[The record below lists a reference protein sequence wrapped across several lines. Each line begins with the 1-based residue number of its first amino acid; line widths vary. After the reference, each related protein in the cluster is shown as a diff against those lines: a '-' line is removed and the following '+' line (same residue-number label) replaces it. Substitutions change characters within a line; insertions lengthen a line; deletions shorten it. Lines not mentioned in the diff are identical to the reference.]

1 MPAKREPSQHK
12 KKPLPILARHAVS
25 LSIAFVLGLVLSF
38 FIGQAI
44 YEQAQLNKLNSPD
57 QAAFERGV
65 AYVLTHAGGSD
76 AVTQEALNAV
86 QTIDPQRAA
95 DLLLAVAQ
103 SHADRDTDAEPAIPD
118 EVVEAIGPL
127 MQRMTSEQ
135 AIGLYDGLVKMKG
148 IDAVKAA
155 NQLLAALDPEGDAE
169 LLQVVDL
176 LDTRLLWSRRW
187 VPIDLWVRWL
197 VVLAGSESELTQFNT
212 AKRLG
217 GLPEAVEN
225 ARVVGAL
232 ALLAKSPHGTV
243 RNRVLNVCAG
253 YAAIAEDPTSYEQII
268 FELGGD
274 PNTTIARRAWMIVG
288 HLNPLSGFAVNWKDA
303 DPVVAEAMLWAAV
316 KTNPGNDKPALAAM
330 QTAGY
335 EAAGAL
341 ALNEWRR
348 PFAVVTDADLV
359 IQRHLEPGSNQA
371 IATKVRSILVSKD
384 FMNLEATVIE
394 DYGYEPIKDESLA
407 ALYLAGYWIRVGV
420 ADGFDQDAPFAEL
433 LLAASLEGVFEHQGI
448 GSNPADAKRMLVA
461 EAGWPPF
468 ARLLAAAHG
477 IKDIDLDQLIAEL
490 PLDEPALLDLFT
502 LALTHA
508 DNKVIDRFIRSSHP
522 EMLTMAML
530 ASVIKGYEPQLIQG
544 GNADFIRRHPELTS
558 EQLWAMSD
566 AELAGLG
573 LSRIDALPVLYEAAN
588 AAPPSAKRAVEA
600 KLLQLALWV
609 RGDLGDDFTPIAEAM
624 LLDEQLPT
632 STVLMYL
639 LHMQRPAAFDY
650 LFGDLTAERP
660 DLSELFIQ
668 QRYWHVFRRFVGTS
682 DLQLWLWGDPAAQ
695 AFQLEA
701 MRQWY
706 AVNRWKIER
715 GWWPEK
721 STTDAP

>member
-1 MPAKREPSQHK
+1 MPAKREHGQHK

-25 LSIAFVLGLVLSF
+25 LSIAFALGLVLSY

-44 YEQAQLNKLNSPD
+44 YQQAQLNKLNSPD
-57 QAAFERGV
+57 QATFERGV
-65 AYVLTHAGGSD
+65 AYAMAHAGGSD
-76 AVTQEALNAV
+76 AVTQQALDAV

-95 DLLLAVAQ
+95 NLLLAVAQ
-103 SHADRDTDAEPAIPD
+103 SHADRDTDAEPSIPD
-118 EVVEAIGPL
+118 DVAGAIAPL
-127 MQRMTSEQ
+127 MQRMTSMQ
-135 AIGLYDGLVKMKG
+135 AIGLYDELVKIRG

-155 NQLLAALDPEGDAE
+155 NQLLAALNPEDDAE
-169 LLQVVDL
+169 LLQMVDL

-187 VPIDLWVRWL
+187 VPTDLWVRWL

-217 GLPEAVEN
+217 ELPEAVDSE
-225 ARVVGAL
+225 RVAGAL
-232 ALLAKSPHGTV
+232 ALLSKSQHDTV

-253 YAAIAEDPTSYEQII
+253 YAVIAEDPTRYEQII

-274 PNTTIARRAWMIVG
+274 GNTTIARRAWMIVG
-288 HLNPLSGFAVNWKDA
+288 HLNPFSGFAVDWKQA

-316 KTNPGNDKPALAAM
+316 KTNPESDKPALTAM
-330 QTAGY
+330 QTTGY

-359 IQRHLEPGSNQA
+359 IQRHLKPDSNQT
-371 IATKVRSILVSKD
+371 IATKIRCILASKD

-394 DYGYEPIKDESLA
+394 DYGYEPITDESLA
-407 ALYLAGYWIRVGV
+407 ALHLAGYWIRVGL

-433 LLAASLEGVFEHQGI
+433 LLTASLEGVFEHQGI

-477 IKDIDLDQLIAEL
+477 IKEIDLDQLIAEL
-490 PLDEPALLDLFT
+490 PLDKPALLDLFT

-508 DNKVIDRFIRSSHP
+508 DSEVIDRFIRSSHP
-522 EMLTMAML
+522 EMLTMAAL
-530 ASVIKGYEPQLIQG
+530 ASVIKGYEPELIQG
-544 GNADFIRRHPELTS
+544 ANADFILKNPGLTS

-573 LSRIDALPVLYEAAN
+573 LSRIDALPELYEAAS

-600 KLLQLALWV
+600 KLLQLALWI

-632 STVLMYL
+632 STVLMCL
-639 LHMQRPAAFDY
+639 LHMKRPAALDY
-650 LFGDLTAERP
+650 LFGDLAANRP
-660 DLSELFIQ
+660 DLSDLFIQ
-668 QRYWHVFRRFVGTS
+668 KRYWHVFRRFVNTS
-682 DLQLWLWGDPAAQ
+682 DLKLWLWGDPVAQ

-706 AVNRWKIER
+706 AVNRLKVGR
-715 GWWPEK
+715 GWWPEPK
-721 STTDAP
+721 